1 MVPEPIVRANRDA
14 RESQHRVAEL
24 ITFLTT
30 LLLLVT
36 VIMALAVGILMGY
49 GSIAGILWLFQHNR
63 SAQSGSPALAHS
75 TTTGD

>member
-1 MVPEPIVRANRDA
+1 
-14 RESQHRVAEL
+14 VAEL
-24 ITFLTT
+24 ITFFTT

-36 VIMALAVGILMGY
+36 VIMALGIGILMGY

-63 SAQSGSPALAHS
+63 TAHSGSPALAHS

>member
-1 MVPEPIVRANRDA
+1 M
-14 RESQHRVAEL
+14 AEL
-24 ITFLTT
+24 ITFFTT

-36 VIMALAVGILMGY
+36 VIMALGIGILMGY

-63 SAQSGSPALAHS
+63 AAQSASPALAHS